1 MKLNI
6 AVWGTLSPP
15 VLYLLASTVINIP
28 YIRHLHV
35 MGASILV
42 GYILLYAESII
53 HSTEGY
59 SLENVQFDMVNGG
72 KPTLYST
79 REECHAALKEL
90 VFKKSSQPTYIV
102 EQQKNGDLIA
112 QSKRIQN
119 NATFRGKVTCFE
131 IWDAVGTRK
140 D

>member
-1 MKLNI
+1 
-6 AVWGTLSPP
+6 
-15 VLYLLASTVINIP
+15 
-28 YIRHLHV
+28 

-72 KPTLYST
+72 KPILYST
-79 REECHAALKEL
+79 REECHAALKQL
-90 VFKKSSQPTYIV
+90 VFEKPNQHSYTV
-102 EQQKNGDLIA
+102 EQQNNGDLVA
-112 QSKRIQN
+112 ELERIEN
-119 NATFRGKVTCFE
+119 DTTLRAKVTCFE
-131 IWDAVGTRK
+131 IWDAVGKRK